1 MATRIDTSN
10 KLLASRIPHDEL
22 TIRMDSGSCQLRSS
36 FLHLPSPPPPPPSP
50 PCLLAARGCLPSG
63 LGPARVLFLVWPFP
77 DWDSVALVECFW
89 ALCTVSIPPPLLL
102 FPPLSTPLCL
112 TFACR
117 FSFMMM
123 LLLFVFDQF
132 VFFAIVVYFPSFMHF
147 NLLANLSPPSL
158 LLPQLSS
165 LSSLHFLARH
175 VCYVCVALSCV
186 NCNVAFMCPRIK
198 ISILPFAY
206 AQNGNCQGI
215 VSHGVGRRKYTYGIR
230 FTKAFLL

>member
-1 MATRIDTSN
+1 MMSSLFEWILAAANSAALPCTSLP
-10 KLLASRIPHDEL
+10 LL
-22 TIRMDSGSCQLRSS
+22 
-36 FLHLPSPPPPPPSP
+36 PPSP

-63 LGPARVLFLVWPFP
+63 LGPARVLVLVWPFP

-89 ALCTVSIPPPLLL
+89 ALRTVSIPLLL
-102 FPPLSTPLCL
+102 LPPLSTPLCL

-147 NLLANLSPPSL
+147 NLLANLSPTPPPF
-158 LLPQLSS
+158 LPQLSP
-165 LSSLHFLARH
+165 LSSLYFLARH
-175 VCYVCVALSCV
+175 VCYVCLALSCV
-186 NCNVAFMCPRIK
+186 NCNVPFMCPRIK

-206 AQNGNCQGI
+206 AQNGNCQSI
-215 VSHGVGRRKYTYGIR
+215 VSHGVGKGIYTYEIR
-230 FTKAFLL
+230 LTKVFSL

>member
-1 MATRIDTSN
+1 MMSSLFEWI
-10 KLLASRIPHDEL
+10 LAAA
-22 TIRMDSGSCQLRSS
+22 SGALSS
-36 FLHLPSPPPPPPSP
+36 YLPPSP
-50 PCLLAARGCLPSG
+50 SPLCLLAARGCLPSG

-89 ALCTVSIPPPLLL
+89 ALRTVSVSPLSLL
-102 FPPLSTPLCL
+102 PPLSTPLCL

-158 LLPQLSS
+158 LLPQLSPLPCS
-165 LSSLHFLARH
+165 
-175 VCYVCVALSCV
+175 SCV
-186 NCNVAFMCPRIK
+186 LRLCRLVMCQLQCCLYVPK
-198 ISILPFAY
+198 
-206 AQNGNCQGI
+206 N
-215 VSHGVGRRKYTYGIR
+215 
-230 FTKAFLL
+230 

>member
-22 TIRMDSGSCQLRSS
+22 TIRMDSGSCQRCSS
-36 FLHLPSPPPPPPSP
+36 SSLTSPPSP

-63 LGPARVLFLVWPFP
+63 LGPARVLVLLVWPFP

-89 ALCTVSIPPPLLL
+89 ALRTVSFPPPLL
-102 FPPLSTPLCL
+102 PPLSTPLCL

-147 NLLANLSPPSL
+147 NLLANLSPTSL
-158 LLPQLSS
+158 LLPQLSPLSTS
-165 LSSLHFLARH
+165 LLVMCATSVPPCHVSIAMLPLCAQELKFQFSLLHMHKTEIAK
-175 VCYVCVALSCV
+175 V
-186 NCNVAFMCPRIK
+186 
-198 ISILPFAY
+198 
-206 AQNGNCQGI
+206 
-215 VSHGVGRRKYTYGIR
+215 
-230 FTKAFLL
+230 